1 MNYTPTPFNP
11 YAPYDNQIPTELL
24 KANDNFTILSPIVD
38 YFKTHGF
45 NDIIVNPYIT
55 HPLAIPYAEMFIQ
68 TEEPSN
74 ETNRDY
80 THNIPDVYTVWF
92 NPADNTLK
100 YYNGGYWLEVD
111 WKQWVF
117 RDPWYKSGRLRIDNG
132 SLEILGYSGWFKIYP
147 SLGKVVELHTDDSK
161 TDDDDKI
168 IHLMPGQTFLMRN
181 KSIARVAFIPDSYWR
196 GYYTYGKEDWL
207 MFKPSNQVCD
217 ATADCLIYNFY
228 SAHLANDVLKGFSFQ
243 QTSSDNSS
251 SAVPFSYG
259 GDGEFAIW
267 STNGGVMITAYS
279 GNSGFETTYSSR
291 SSLAPNVG
299 YFLGVFNNRDPL
311 PYFAITREA

>member
-1 MNYTPTPFNP
+1 
-11 YAPYDNQIPTELL
+11 
-24 KANDNFTILSPIVD
+24 
-38 YFKTHGF
+38 
-45 NDIIVNPYIT
+45 
-55 HPLAIPYAEMFIQ
+55 
-68 TEEPSN
+68 
-74 ETNRDY
+74 
-80 THNIPDVYTVWF
+80 VWF

-117 RDPWYKSGRLRIDNG
+117 KDPWYQSGRMRIENG
-132 SLEILGYSGWFKIYP
+132 NLEVLGYSGWFKVYP
-147 SLGKVVELHTDDSK
+147 SLGKVIELHTDDSK

-181 KSIARVAFIPDSYWR
+181 KSIARVAFIHDSYWR

-207 MFKPSNQVCD
+207 MFKPSNKVCD
-217 ATADCLIYNFY
+217 ANADCLIYNFY
-228 SAHLANDVLKGFSFQ
+228 SAHLANDVLKGFSYQ
-243 QTSSDNSS
+243 RTSSDNSS

-259 GDGEFAIW
+259 GAGEFAIW
-267 STNGGVMITAYS
+267 VTNGGVMITAYS
-279 GNSGFETTYSSR
+279 GNSGFETIYSSR

-311 PYFAITREA
+311 TYFAITREA